1 MTYTIE
7 PIGKIITPFKTK
19 AGMPIQS
26 NGAKGIKGQ
35 IVLKEA
41 FVEGLTDLDG
51 FSHII
56 VIYRFHRSEG
66 FEMLTTPFL
75 DTKKRG
81 LFATRAPNRPNSIGL
96 SVVRLISIEGNILNI
111 ENVDMLD
118 GTPLLDIKP
127 YIPAFDVH
135 EADRV
140 GWTEERTNELPEV
153 KSDNRFE

>member
-7 PIGKIITPFKTK
+7 PIGEIITPFNTK

-35 IVLKEA
+35 FVLDDA
-41 FVEGLTDLDG
+41 YVEGLKDLDG

-56 VIYRFHRSEG
+56 VIYRFHKSDG

-81 LFATRAPNRPNSIGL
+81 LFATRAPNRPNFIGI
-96 SVVRLISIEGNILNI
+96 SVVRLISIEGNVLNV

-135 EADRV
+135 EAERV
-140 GWTEERTNELPEV
+140 GWTEERTDRLPEV
-153 KSDNRFE
+153 RSDNRFA

>member
-1 MTYTIE
+1 MTYIIE
-7 PIGKIITPFKTK
+7 PIGEIITPFKTK

-35 IVLKEA
+35 IALKEV

-56 VIYRFHRSEG
+56 VIYRFYRSEG
-66 FEMLTTPFL
+66 FEMLTTHFL

-96 SVVRLISIEGNILNI
+96 SVVRLISIEENVLNE

-127 YIPAFDVH
+127 YIPAIDAH
-135 EADRV
+135 EAERV
-140 GWTEERTNELPEV
+140 GWTEERTNELPGV
-153 KSDNRFE
+153 KLDNRFE

>member
-1 MTYTIE
+1 MSYTIE
-7 PIGKIITPFKTK
+7 PIGEILTPFNTK

-26 NGAKGIKGQ
+26 NGAKGVKGQ
-35 IVLKEA
+35 IVLEA
-41 FVEGLTDLDG
+41 AYVEGLKDLDG

-56 VIYRFHRSEG
+56 VIYRFHKSEG
-66 FEMLTTPFL
+66 YEMLTTPFL

-81 LFATRAPNRPNSIGL
+81 LFATRAPNRPNSIGI
-96 SVVRLISIEGNILNI
+96 SVVRLISIEENVLNV
-111 ENVDMLD
+111 ENVDMLN

-135 EADRV
+135 KAERV
-140 GWTEERTNELPEV
+140 GWTENRTDDLPVV

>member
-1 MTYTIE
+1 MIYTIE
-7 PIGKIITPFKTK
+7 PIGEIITAFKNK

-41 FVEGLTDLDG
+41 FVEGLKDLDG

-56 VIYRFHRSEG
+56 VIYRFHKSQS

-81 LFATRAPNRPNSIGL
+81 LFATRAPNRPNCIGL
-96 SVVRLISIEGNILNI
+96 SVVRLVSIEGNVLNI

-135 EADRV
+135 EAERV

-153 KSDNRFE
+153 KSDSRFE